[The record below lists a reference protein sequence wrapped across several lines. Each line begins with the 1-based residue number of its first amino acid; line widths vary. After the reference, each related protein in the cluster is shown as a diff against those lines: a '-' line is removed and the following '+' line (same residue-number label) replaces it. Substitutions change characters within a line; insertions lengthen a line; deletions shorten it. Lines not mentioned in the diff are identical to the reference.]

1 MAPRTTAGVEGLGP
15 TTVNIAKRE
24 SSGCGDGSAF
34 PAAAVANKNK
44 RGEKDDSYTRLWH
57 ACAGPNVYVPRPGEK
72 VFYFPQGHMEQVE
85 AYANEDGKME
95 MPIYNL
101 PSKILCNVVCV
112 LLKAE
117 VHTDEVFA
125 QITLLPL
132 TEQERLSLD
141 EENNQPVPQSTSTR
155 SFSKTLTPSD
165 TSTHGGFSVPKRQA
179 DECLPP
185 LDMSQQP
192 PVQELIARDLQGFE
206 WHFRHIFRGQPKR
219 HLLTSGWSTFVTAK
233 RLVAGDAC
241 IFVRGEN
248 GELRVGIRRANKKQD
263 NASTALISGHSMQHG
278 ILASAFHA
286 NSTGTLFTVYY
297 RPWTSPAAFII
308 PCDQYMKSAKND
320 YSIGMRFRMCFEGD
334 ECAEKRLAGTIL
346 DIEDNDCIRWPSSEW
361 RCLKVQWDAS
371 SDTNLH
377 PERLSPWNIMPFQPN
392 KRAHVPDLIS
402 PGFPNLAPNGLL
414 PIPVEHTPPRQ
425 KKVFQGQEISDPP
438 AHEPGTQKPP
448 LLPQFIPPSN
458 PDWNY
463 TQLGLENNPL
473 HDPLFQCPGSAIA
486 PSLTNQWPP
495 IFNFG
500 VLDSVAFR
508 RSMSVPN
515 IKSSG
520 SQDSRAFKPR
530 SEIEPPLVQPN
541 SRGTT
546 MLFGVN
552 IVTSHPEL
560 PSPQVVT
567 SSELF
572 SPCSITPISQ
582 SSVSET
588 IQISETSKSV
598 SGVLSAKQCKNCC
611 SVTNRSCIKVLKYGA
626 PVGRS
631 VDLTRFDGYGELIA
645 ELDQMFD
652 FKGSLIDGSSGWQVT
667 YMDDEGDMML
677 IGDYLW
683 HEFQS
688 MVQKLYICPKEEIE
702 RLNPGS
708 PNATSL

>member
-15 TTVNIAKRE
+15 TTVNIAERE
-24 SSGCGDGSAF
+24 SSGCSD
-34 PAAAVANKNK
+34 
-44 RGEKDDSYTRLWH
+44 GEKDDSYTRLWH

-85 AYANEDGKME
+85 AYVNEDGKME

-101 PSKILCNVVCV
+101 PYKILCNVVCV

-125 QITLLPL
+125 QITLIPL
-132 TEQERLSLD
+132 TEQEQLSLD

-185 LDMSQQP
+185 LNLVNLVIHYSHSSDKNYARMTCLSNHQYKNSLQGTC
-192 PVQELIARDLQGFE
+192 RDL
-206 WHFRHIFRGQPKR
+206 
-219 HLLTSGWSTFVTAK
+219 SGTFGIYFA
-233 RLVAGDAC
+233 LSNDC
-241 IFVRGEN
+241 NSCFRGEN

-308 PCDQYMKSAKND
+308 PYDQYMKSAKND

-334 ECAEKRLAGTIL
+334 ECAEKRLAGTII

-377 PERLSPWNIMPFQPN
+377 PERLSPWNIMPLQPN

-402 PGFPNLAPNGLL
+402 LGF
-414 PIPVEHTPPRQ
+414 HTWPR
-425 KKVFQGQEISDPP
+425 
-438 AHEPGTQKPP
+438 
-448 LLPQFIPPSN
+448 
-458 PDWNY
+458 
-463 TQLGLENNPL
+463 
-473 HDPLFQCPGSAIA
+473 
-486 PSLTNQWPP
+486 
-495 IFNFG
+495 
-500 VLDSVAFR
+500 
-508 RSMSVPN
+508 M
-515 IKSSG
+515 
-520 SQDSRAFKPR
+520 DSRAFKPR
-530 SEIEPPLVQPN
+530 SEIEAPLVQPN

-598 SGVLSAKQCKNCC
+598 SGVLSAKQCKNVAL
-611 SVTNRSCIKVLKYGA
+611 SLTGA
-626 PVGRS
+626 
-631 VDLTRFDGYGELIA
+631 A
-645 ELDQMFD
+645 
-652 FKGSLIDGSSGWQVT
+652 
-667 YMDDEGDMML
+667 
-677 IGDYLW
+677 
-683 HEFQS
+683 
-688 MVQKLYICPKEEIE
+688 
-702 RLNPGS
+702 
-708 PNATSL
+708 